1 MNIDRTQLEKFKTI
15 GLVILLLFLTV
26 LPFSIRHSA
35 RITPSSDFALTRGRW
50 RAILSEEREKGRP
63 LYMTSD
69 FMPEKFCPEEWDR
82 FYVLSEIP
90 DGYIMDDMDLVGT
103 WGRDDVALSYTFYV
117 PVDMTDPTPAV
128 KKETAFTFTQ
138 SKSELHYIPVASPNK
153 FEELEEGRFYYRDW
167 KGQNLIYWKEDDY
180 LLAVQGD
187 YDNAFL
193 EQIAGYV
200 IEQENPL
207 E

>member
-69 FMPEKFCPEEWDR
+69 LGVSVYDAIPIVISNRTKFQFRFCRIGCDLICVIIGTVCGLMPG
-82 FYVLSEIP
+82 L
-90 DGYIMDDMDLVGT
+90 GT
-103 WGRDDVALSYTFYV
+103 II
-117 PVDMTDPTPAV
+117 
-128 KKETAFTFTQ
+128 TAFFMGPLIEFFNNTF
-138 SKSELHYIPVASPNK
+138 SRPLLY
-153 FEELEEGRFYYRDW
+153 GR
-167 KGQNLIYWKEDDY
+167 KK
-180 LLAVQGD
+180 
-187 YDNAFL
+187 
-193 EQIAGYV
+193 
-200 IEQENPL
+200 
-207 E
+207 